1 MRAAPASIAFSTS
14 SLTMAA
20 GRSPTSPAAIW
31 LARSAGSRLILPT
44 LHPAEDAGE
53 AMFERER
60 LVGEMN
66 QSVAHVAKPEGH
78 FGADVDDVATDEP
91 VERFALAIHALH
103 QREDIAARVEH
114 FRHQLGVR

>member
-1 MRAAPASIAFSTS
+1 ME
-14 SLTMAA
+14 A
-20 GRSPTSPAAIW
+20 GRSTTSPAAIW

-44 LHPAEDAGE
+44 LHPAASAGETGGGGEDAGE
-53 AMFERER
+53 AMFDRER

-66 QSVAHVAKPEGH
+66 QFVSDVAKPEGH

-103 QREDIAARVEH
+103 QREDVAARVEH
-114 FRHQLGVR
+114 FCHQLGVRFFEQ